1 MTKTIETPKWILYR
15 HTSDYELIKAVAIDI
30 KENCMSQLSLENHYQ
45 IQERLQ
51 ALNLYKERNPNKPLD
66 AINHR
71 INTLEY
77 YMFGYE
83 EVVKKQKRF
92 IFSPLGNLFLKH
104 VSNPDTL
111 KIIFTTMLYAMQ
123 YEHPHGSTPN
133 QFQLYPFRLI
143 FRLLRDVRLDYK
155 LYNYEVEYYIVQVQ
169 RMNDE
174 KYEELVERLLE
185 FRKKDNSQ
193 IEKLFKKDEHVF
205 VNSAYEWEYYTKRLL
220 EKADLWNAYD
230 GELICKLAHPVRKAT
245 TKPTFRNVTR
255 GYVVLKE
262 ELEDYVDTLL
272 KAYPFDTEPLK
283 LNDSERLRVDVIKEI
298 YSFYPI
304 ELLNYIGEE
313 KDEVTAQLLDL
324 PKLIDKYAE
333 NNKGKEAYLFE
344 EVLVEG
350 FNMFY
355 NVEALGIGGA
365 GQTDIEAIYLT
376 NNEKFAVDAK
386 STKNKLSN
394 LSSGRLRSHR
404 EKIGAKY
411 TIVLT
416 PRYVPAVLEDI
427 KDSPI
432 VILRANTFSE
442 YLYNHINNN
451 IRDIDYSDIHDI
463 ILQSYGRDISQQ
475 VSDRTLEKFASIN

>member
-1 MTKTIETPKWILYR
+1 MTRTIETPKWILYR
-15 HTSDYELIKAVAIDI
+15 HTSNYELIKAVAIDI
-30 KENCMSQLSLENHYQ
+30 KEKCMSNLSVENHYQ
-45 IQERLQ
+45 IQERLR
-51 ALNLYKERNPNKPLD
+51 ALDLYKERNPKRPLD

-104 VSNPDTL
+104 VTNPEKL
-111 KIIFTTMLYAMQ
+111 KFIFTTMLYAMQ

-143 FRLLRDVRLDYK
+143 FKLLRDSRLDYK

-169 RMNDE
+169 EMNGE
-174 KYEELVERLLE
+174 SYETLVKRLLE
-185 FRKKDNSQ
+185 FRQKDDSQ
-193 IEKLFKKDEHVF
+193 IEKLFKEDEHVF
-205 VNSAYEWEYYTKRLL
+205 VNAAYEWEYYTKKLL
-220 EKADLWNAYD
+220 EKADLWTAYD
-230 GELICKLAHPVRKAT
+230 GELICKLAHPVRKST
-245 TKPTFRNVTR
+245 TKPTLRSVTR
-255 GYVVLKE
+255 GYVVLNKA
-262 ELEDYVDTLL
+262 LEDYVDILL
-272 KAYPFDTEPLK
+272 KSYSFDDNPLK

-298 YSFYPI
+298 YNFYPE

-313 KDEVTAQLLDL
+313 RDQATAKLLKL
-324 PKLIDKYAE
+324 PKLIERYAE

-355 NVEALGIGGA
+355 NVEAIGIGGA

-376 NNEKFAVDAK
+376 TNEKFAVDAK

-427 KDSPI
+427 KGSPI

-451 IRDIDYSDIHDI
+451 IRDIDYSDLHDI
-463 ILQSYGRDISQQ
+463 ISQNYGEDISQE
-475 VSDRTLEKFASIN
+475 VSDKTLEKFASVN